1 MTDTPATHRVTE
13 GLPDPVAALRLLAD
27 AEAADGVE
35 AFGEAF
41 VRGLTDADAGHRHF
55 RVPAAEAWAPRC
67 SGPST
72 TPSESDCRCGPTV
85 TSPGRR
91 GWPRAPA
98 AAWCANFSR

>member
-13 GLPDPVAALRLLAD
+13 GLPDPDAALRLLAE

-55 RVPAAEAWAPRC
+55 HVPAADGSGELLSIRDRS
-67 SGPST
+67 SGPRPRRYVVASIAMSST
-72 TPSESDCRCGPTV
+72 ILL
-85 TSPGRR
+85 RR
-91 GWPRAPA
+91 FFGA
-98 AAWCANFSR
+98 CSLTNG